1 LQFAPEML
9 LMLRAVVYQLGVDLG
24 TTFTAAAVHRTSTS
38 AEVVALS
45 PRSASVASVLY
56 LGEDS
61 CVLVGE
67 AAERRAVTD
76 PERVVREFKRR
87 IGDPTPL
94 MVAGVPR
101 HAHELAGFLARWVV
115 ERVSEREGAAPDR
128 IAITHPAGWGPHKMA
143 LLAEGLTTAGLDD
156 VVFLSEPEAAA
167 VHYASAQRIEPGGTI
182 AVYDLGGGTFDT
194 AVLRRTECA
203 GFELL
208 GRPEGIERLG
218 GIDFDEVVFDHV
230 RASVADVVDE
240 LDPEDPVA
248 VAAVAR
254 LRRDCT
260 EAKEALSTDTEVTIP
275 VLLPGTRA
283 QIRLVRAEFEAM
295 IRPAL
300 VDTVEALRRTVR
312 SAGLEPDDLA
322 GVLLVGGS
330 SRIPLVAQLISTEL
344 GRPVAVDTD
353 QSTSV
358 ATGAALAAFDA
369 RPVIRRV
376 APPSR
381 PVVTTA
387 PLSTPRSR
395 RRRPK
400 IVVGAAGIMAIGVA
414 ALAAVAWTDR
424 STGTTAPG
432 EPNQTAT
439 VPNAPAELNV
449 RVTVPHN
456 PVTSSARTASSTP
469 SSTPASA
476 TKPATSAA
484 TTTPAPRAEPPTVVV
499 PPVTT
504 TFSPPEPSVTSS
516 TQVPP
521 PPDPPST
528 HPSTA

>member
-1 LQFAPEML
+1 
-9 LMLRAVVYQLGVDLG
+9 MLRAVVYQLGVDLG

-61 CVLVGE
+61 GVLVGE

-76 PERVVREFKRR
+76 PERVIREFKRR
-87 IGDPTPL
+87 IGDLTPL
-94 MVAGVPR
+94 MVAGSPQ
-101 HAHELAGFLARWVV
+101 HAHELTGFLARWVV
-115 ERVSEREGAAPDR
+115 DRVTEREGAAPDR

-143 LLAEGLTTAGLDD
+143 LLTEGLRAAGLDD
-156 VVFLSEPEAAA
+156 VVFLTEPEAAA

-182 AVYDLGGGTFDT
+182 AVYDLGGGTFDA

-230 RASVADVVDE
+230 RASITDVVDE
-240 LDPEDPVA
+240 LDPEDPVT

-283 QIRLVRAEFEAM
+283 QIRLVRGEFEAM

-300 VDTVEALRRTVR
+300 DDTVEALRRTVR
-312 SAGLEPDDLA
+312 SAGLEPEDLA
-322 GVLLVGGS
+322 AVLLVGGS
-330 SRIPLVAQLISTEL
+330 SRIPLVAQLISMEL

-369 RPVIRRV
+369 RPVLTRTD
-376 APPSR
+376 PPTR

-387 PLSTPRSR
+387 PLSAPRQR
-395 RRRPK
+395 GRKRPK
-400 IVVGAAGIMAIGVA
+400 IIVGATGIMAIGVA
-414 ALAAVAWTDR
+414 ALAAVTWADR
-424 STGTTAPG
+424 STGTTTTG

-449 RVTVPHN
+449 RATVPQN
-456 PVTSSARTASSTP
+456 PATSPSRTSSSAPTT
-469 SSTPASA
+469 TPASA
-476 TKPATSAA
+476 SKPTTTTA
-484 TTTPAPRAEPPTVVV
+484 TTTAMPRIEPPTPVVE

-504 TFSPPEPSVTSS
+504 TFSPPPPSVTSS
-516 TQVPP
+516 IETPP

-528 HPSTA
+528 RPPAP

>member
-1 LQFAPEML
+1 
-9 LMLRAVVYQLGVDLG
+9 MLRAVVYQLGVDLG

-45 PRSASVASVLY
+45 PRSAPVPSVLY

-94 MVAGVPR
+94 MVAGAPR

-115 ERVSEREGAAPDR
+115 DRVSEREGAPPDR
-128 IAITHPAGWGPHKMA
+128 IAVTHPAGWGPHKRA
-143 LLAEGLTTAGLDD
+143 LLAEGLTTAGLDE
-156 VVFLSEPEAAA
+156 VVFLTEPEAAA

-194 AVLRRTECA
+194 AVLRRTESA

-230 RASVADVVDE
+230 RASIADVVDE

-369 RPVIRRV
+369 RPVITR
-376 APPSR
+376 AEPPTR

-387 PLSTPRSR
+387 PLSVPRSR
-395 RRRPK
+395 PRGGPK

-449 RVTVPHN
+449 RATVPHN

-469 SSTPASA
+469 TSTSASVS
-476 TKPATSAA
+476 KPATSAA
-484 TTTPAPRAEPPTVVV
+484 STTPAPRAEPPTPVVV

-504 TFSPPEPSVTSS
+504 TFSPPTPSATSS
-516 TQVPP
+516 AQTPP

-528 HPSTA
+528 PPPSA

>member
-1 LQFAPEML
+1 
-9 LMLRAVVYQLGVDLG
+9 MLRAVVYQLGVDLG
-24 TTFTAAAVHRTSTS
+24 TTFTAAAVHRTSAS

-45 PRSASVASVLY
+45 PRSAAVASVLY

-61 CVLVGE
+61 GVLVGE

-76 PERVVREFKRR
+76 PERVIREFKRR

-94 MVAGVPR
+94 MVAGGPQ

-128 IAITHPAGWGPHKMA
+128 IAITHPAGWGPYKIA
-143 LLAEGLTTAGLDD
+143 LFAEGLSTAGLDD
-156 VVFLSEPEAAA
+156 VVFLTEPEAAA
-167 VHYASAQRIEPGGTI
+167 VHYASSQRIEPGGTI
-182 AVYDLGGGTFDT
+182 AVYDLGGGTFDA
-194 AVLRRTECA
+194 AVLRRTEP

-208 GRPEGIERLG
+208 GHPEGIERLG

-230 RASVADVVDE
+230 RASIADVADE
-240 LDPEDPVA
+240 LDPEDPVT

-283 QIRLVRAEFEAM
+283 QIRLVRSEFEAM

-330 SRIPLVAQLISTEL
+330 SRIPLVAQLISAEL

-369 RPVIRRV
+369 RPAITR
-376 APPSR
+376 ADPPTR

-387 PLSTPRSR
+387 PLSAPRSRR

-400 IVVGAAGIMAIGVA
+400 IVVGTAGIMAIGVA

-424 STGTTAPG
+424 STGTTTPA

-449 RVTVPHN
+449 RATVPQS
-456 PVTSSARTASSTP
+456 PVTSPSRTTASTSTT
-469 SSTPASA
+469 TPASA
-476 TKPATSAA
+476 SRPATSAA
-484 TTTPAPRAEPPTVVV
+484 TTTAVPRAEPPTPVVV
-499 PPVTT
+499 PPATT
-504 TFSPPEPSVTSS
+504 TFSPPQPSVTSS
-516 TQVPP
+516 TEIPP

-528 HPSTA
+528 HPSSA

>member
-1 LQFAPEML
+1 
-9 LMLRAVVYQLGVDLG
+9 MLRAVVYQLGVDLG

-45 PRSASVASVLY
+45 PRSAPVASVLY
-56 LGEDS
+56 LGADS
-61 CVLVGE
+61 GVLVGE

-76 PERVVREFKRR
+76 PERVIREFKRR

-94 MVAGVPR
+94 MVAGNPQ

-115 ERVSEREGAAPDR
+115 DRVTEREGAAPDR
-128 IAITHPAGWGPHKMA
+128 IAVTHPAGWGPHKMA
-143 LLAEGLTTAGLDD
+143 LLAEGLSTAGLDD
-156 VVFLSEPEAAA
+156 VVFLTEPEAAA
-167 VHYASAQRIEPGGTI
+167 LHYASAQRIEPGATI
-182 AVYDLGGGTFDT
+182 AVYDLGGGTFDA

-230 RASVADVVDE
+230 RASIAVDD
-240 LDPEDPVA
+240 LDPEDPIT

-283 QIRLVRAEFEAM
+283 QIRLVRGEFEAM

-300 VDTVEALRRTVR
+300 ADTVEALRRTVR

-322 GVLLVGGS
+322 AVLLVGGS
-330 SRIPLVAQLISTEL
+330 SRIPLVAQLISMEL

-369 RPVIRRV
+369 RPLLTR
-376 APPSR
+376 ADPPTR

-387 PLSTPRSR
+387 PLSAPRPRR
-395 RRRPK
+395 RRRPR
-400 IVVGAAGIMAIGVA
+400 IVVGTAGIMAIGVA

-424 STGTTAPG
+424 LTDTTAPG
-432 EPNQTAT
+432 EPNRTAPT
-439 VPNAPAELNV
+439 PNAPAELNV
-449 RVTVPHN
+449 RATVSRN
-456 PVTSSARTASSTP
+456 PATSPSRTTASTPTSTP
-469 SSTPASA
+469 SSVSRPPASA
-476 TKPATSAA
+476 AP
-484 TTTPAPRAEPPTVVV
+484 TTTAVARVEPPASVIT

-504 TFSPPEPSVTSS
+504 TFSPPPPSVTSS
-516 TQVPP
+516 IAPPP
-521 PPDPPST
+521 PPDPSSAHPPS
-528 HPSTA
+528 P

>member
-1 LQFAPEML
+1 
-9 LMLRAVVYQLGVDLG
+9 MLRAVVYQLGVDLG

-45 PRSASVASVLY
+45 PRSASVPSVLY

-61 CVLVGE
+61 GVLVGE

-76 PERVVREFKRR
+76 PERVIREFKRR

-94 MVAGVPR
+94 MVAGTPQ
-101 HAHELAGFLARWVV
+101 HAHELAGSLARWVV
-115 ERVSEREGAAPDR
+115 DRVTEREGAAPDR
-128 IAITHPAGWGPHKMA
+128 IAITHPAGWGPHKLA
-143 LLAEGLTTAGLDD
+143 LLAEGLSAAGLDE
-156 VVFLSEPEAAA
+156 VAFLTEPEAAA

-182 AVYDLGGGTFDT
+182 AVYDLGGGTFDA

-230 RASVADVVDE
+230 RASIANVDE
-240 LDPEDPVA
+240 LDPEDPVT

-283 QIRLVRAEFEAM
+283 QIRLVRGEFEAM

-300 VDTVEALRRTVR
+300 ADTVDALRRTVR

-322 GVLLVGGS
+322 AVLLVGGS
-330 SRIPLVAQLISTEL
+330 SRIPLVAQLISVEL

-358 ATGAALAAFDA
+358 ATGAALAAFDT
-369 RPVIRRV
+369 RPVITRTD
-376 APPSR
+376 PPTR

-387 PLSTPRSR
+387 PLPAPAPR
-395 RRRPK
+395 RRKGPK

-414 ALAAVAWTDR
+414 ALAAVTWTDR
-424 STGTTAPG
+424 STGTTTPG
-432 EPNQTAT
+432 EPNQT
-439 VPNAPAELNV
+439 VPAPKAPAELNV
-449 RVTVPHN
+449 RATVPRN
-456 PVTSSARTASSTP
+456 T
-469 SSTPASA
+469 
-476 TKPATSAA
+476 ATSPSRTTTTAPSTTPVAASKPTTTAA
-484 TTTPAPRAEPPTVVV
+484 TTTALPRVEPPTPVVE

-504 TFSPPEPSVTSS
+504 TFSPPPPSVTSS
-516 TQVPP
+516 PETPP

-528 HPSTA
+528 RPPSR